1 MENNNKDNKAILETS
16 FISKHNITAKKL
28 IKASTL
34 IMGLILIV
42 FMTVSNIIFEPDKL
56 DFFKWFTNALISTG
70 IMVFGLLIGESIGH
84 DRQSENA
91 KGLYQKNLK
100 AYNTFRQSIDA
111 IELYF
116 SQFFLWY
123 KEKELIKKKIDW
135 LVNNSFD
142 GQWAKMLVLYS
153 NKNDLQIGK
162 LIKNSENDKI
172 YITTD
177 GIKLKKIENEQ
188 AEIVKKIYEM
198 KLNTPEYSYFLT
210 AFDSKS
216 MGGVL
221 EQGTSLKK
229 QIKSDKRF
237 NRILK
242 IASALFISLVWGM
255 ATVGDFADESAKMQA
270 WFNLIS
276 RLTALL
282 TAFSSGWA
290 SSVLTVKTEAEM
302 IENKQRVLKYFKQT
316 YESGEFKALTYE
328 EEVEKEYAKIQA
340 EKNKTDKQPRK
351 IKTTAKTPKNN
362 EKQKKRV

>member
-1 MENNNKDNKAILETS
+1 MEEKKTDITPKIETS
-16 FISKHNITAKKL
+16 FITKHNITAKKL

-34 IMGLILIV
+34 LMGLILIV
-42 FMTVSNIIFEPDKL
+42 FMTISNIVFEPDKIN
-56 DFFKWFTNALISTG
+56 FFKWFTNALISTG
-70 IMVFGLLIGESIGH
+70 IMVFGLLMGESVGH
-84 DRQSENA
+84 DKQSENA

-100 AYNTFRQSIDA
+100 SYNAFRQSIDS

-116 SQFFLWY
+116 SQFFLWF

-142 GQWAKMLVLYS
+142 GQWAKMIVLHS
-153 NKNDLQIGK
+153 TKNDLQIGK

-172 YITTD
+172 YITAD

-188 AEIVKKIYEM
+188 AEIVKKVYEM

-210 AFDSKS
+210 AFGSKS
-216 MGGVL
+216 SGGVL

-255 ATVGDFADESAKMQA
+255 ATVGDFADERAKMQA

-282 TAFSSGWA
+282 TSLASGWS

-328 EEVEKEYAKIQA
+328 EEVEQEYAKIQA
-340 EKNKTDKQPRK
+340 EQNKTNKQTQK
-351 IKTTAKTPKNN
+351 KKTTAKTPKNT